1 MHRRA
6 MIKAR
11 KPRMLWG
18 LARSPSRHFRN
29 QRTGGPPQVPPSS
42 LPPRARLQRPLQV
55 ADRRR
60 PTGLPSELGHRAE
73 VAPSSSSDRG
83 HFWARTSCSAREA
96 PDRRRLR
103 AGCANVSLRPQMR
116 RLRAPKTSLGFNPRS
131 ERGQALVE
139 YALVLALVS
148 VVAIAGLTALS
159 SSVQNFFDPINN
171 TVDTVLKAHGHCGH
185 KACK

>member
-1 MHRRA
+1 
-6 MIKAR
+6 
-11 KPRMLWG
+11 
-18 LARSPSRHFRN
+18 
-29 QRTGGPPQVPPSS
+29 
-42 LPPRARLQRPLQV
+42 
-55 ADRRR
+55 
-60 PTGLPSELGHRAE
+60 
-73 VAPSSSSDRG
+73 
-83 HFWARTSCSAREA
+83 
-96 PDRRRLR
+96 
-103 AGCANVSLRPQMR
+103 MR